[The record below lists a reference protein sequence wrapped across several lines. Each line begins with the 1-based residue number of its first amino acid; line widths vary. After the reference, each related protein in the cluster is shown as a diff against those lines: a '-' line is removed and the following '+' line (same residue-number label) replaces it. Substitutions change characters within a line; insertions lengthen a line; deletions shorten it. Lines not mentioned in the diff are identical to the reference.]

1 LVQALG
7 EDPAA
12 LMRGWK
18 AHPSAAASKGM
29 KKGGGNGGVGRK
41 GGSKKKAGTV
51 AVPTTTSDVAKG
63 EGGGEG
69 GKRKKRG
76 RPSGAGA
83 AGVKKRRSSKG
94 AEDDEDADRKEEDG
108 GGATAM
114 AVVPFLPPPPS
125 SSAATAAAAAATDY
139 RATPTGLTNLGATCY
154 LNVLLQAMFFNKSFR
169 KAVYEFR
176 PPSSSSSSAGGSKGE
191 RMVVILQELQRV
203 FAHMHL
209 GMARNYNPH
218 EFVRLLHLD
227 RGEQQD
233 PQEFH
238 RLFMNKI
245 EECFGALSPSS
256 IGTTSLASSTSG
268 EGGSRGLAG
277 TVRGLHRGRLK
288 YVTTCQCCQTA
299 SRREESF
306 DELELSLSSLPPS
319 SSSWTIA
326 GCIARYLAPERL
338 EGENQYM
345 CGQCHDKRDAE
356 RRIDLTELPPVLNV
370 HLLRYVYVGG
380 EKKKVRE
387 LVQLDDTLD
396 MGAIAAAAA
405 TAAAA
410 GGGAAEGGG
419 GGEGEAEGTH
429 YFFFFCTECACCD
442 AFMGAFG
449 GGRHSVV
456 RELVI
461 IS

>member
-1 LVQALG
+1 MQALG

-12 LMRGWK
+12 LVRGWK
-18 AHPSAAASKGM
+18 PHHSSAAASKG
-29 KKGGGNGGVGRK
+29 KSKGGGGGGVGRK
-41 GGSKKKAGTV
+41 GGGKKKAET
-51 AVPTTTSDVAKG
+51 AAAAATTSAIAKG
-63 EGGGEG
+63 EEAGGGG
-69 GKRKKRG
+69 AGKGKKRE
-76 RPSGAGA
+76 RSSGVGA
-83 AGVKKRRSSKG
+83 IGGKKRRSIKG
-94 AEDDEDADRKEEDG
+94 AEDDEDADGEEEEEG
-108 GGATAM
+108 EAMAM
-114 AVVPFLPPPPS
+114 AVAPLPPPPPPS
-125 SSAATAAAAAATDY
+125 AAAAAAGADY

-176 PPSSSSSSAGGSKGE
+176 PPSSSSSAGGSKGE

-209 GMARNYNPH
+209 GMARHYNPK

-245 EECFGALSPSS
+245 EECFGAISPSS
-256 IGTTSLASSTSG
+256 SLGTPSLPSSSSSSG
-268 EGGSRGLAG
+268 GGGSGGLAG
-277 TVRGLHRGRLK
+277 TVRGLHRGRLR
-288 YVTTCQCCQTA
+288 YVTTCQCCHTA

-326 GCIARYLAPERL
+326 GCVARYLAPERL

-345 CGQCHDKRDAE
+345 CGQCHHKRDAE
-356 RRIDLTELPPVLNV
+356 RRINLTMLPPVLNV

-387 LVQLDDTLD
+387 LVQLDETLD
-396 MGAIAAAAA
+396 MGAIATAA
-405 TAAAA
+405 AAAA
-410 GGGAAEGGG
+410 GGATEGGG
-419 GGEGEAEGTH
+419 QGGGGAGGA
-429 YFFFFCTECACCD
+429 YYSFFCALNECVCVAMRVC
-442 AFMGAFG
+442 G
-449 GGRHSVV
+449 GGTK
-456 RELVI
+456 
-461 IS
+461 